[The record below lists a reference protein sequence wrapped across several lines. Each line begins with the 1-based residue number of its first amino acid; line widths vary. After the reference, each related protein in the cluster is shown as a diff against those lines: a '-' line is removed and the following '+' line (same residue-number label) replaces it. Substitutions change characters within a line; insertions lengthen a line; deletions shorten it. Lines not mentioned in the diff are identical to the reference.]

1 MIDVLIGL
9 VALMALGVA
18 FCFIAAA
25 KAPVGYED
33 ERGFHLGPNTEVS
46 GDFEGAVPHMHS

>member
-9 VALMALGVA
+9 VALMVLGVA

-33 ERGFHLGPNTEVS
+33 ERGFHLGPDTEVS